1 MMQGDNFAVSPTTNA
16 AYYRVAAASSGTA
29 AYTLLQTIAGPNG
42 IGYLVSFVGSAN
54 DSGKTLTIVGHKMGT
69 APGVVTT
76 EVVTGPNT
84 NTVYSTGYFDRI
96 TSITPS
102 ATMTGTIGIG
112 VLGTSVALPRT
123 RIKGVYYVG
132 TATAGSVKANLNSAT
147 GTLLLQV
154 DTPAS
159 ATASQYVFLTGGILV
174 GGSNALGPLTMD
186 FGIVT
191 LTNITFSTIICG

>member
-1 MMQGDNFAVSPTTNA
+1 MNGDNFAVTPTTNA
-16 AYYRVAAASSGTA
+16 AYYRVAAASSGTT

-42 IGYLVSFVGSAN
+42 IGYIISFVGSAN

-84 NTVYSTGYFDRI
+84 NTVYSTGYYDRV

-102 ATMTGTIGIG
+102 ATMTGTIGVG

-132 TATAGSVKANLNSAT
+132 TGTAGSIKANLNSST

-159 ATASQYVFLTGGILV
+159 ATATQYMIITGGILM

-186 FGIVT
+186 IGLIT
-191 LTNITFSTIICG
+191 LTNVTFATIICG

>member
-1 MMQGDNFAVSPTTNA
+1 MNGDNFAVTPTTNA

-42 IGYLVSFVGSAN
+42 IGYIISFVGSAN

-84 NTVYSTGYFDRI
+84 NTVYSTGYYDRV

-102 ATMTGTIGIG
+102 ATMTGTIGVG

-132 TATAGSVKANLNSAT
+132 TGTAGSIKANLNSST

-159 ATASQYVFLTGGILV
+159 AIATQYMIITGGILM

-186 FGIVT
+186 IGLIT
-191 LTNITFSTIICG
+191 LTNVTFATIICG

>member
-1 MMQGDNFAVSPTTNA
+1 MNGDNFAVTPTTNA

-42 IGYLVSFVGSAN
+42 IGYIISFVGSAN

-76 EVVTGPNT
+76 EVVTGPNA
-84 NTVYSTGYFDRI
+84 NTVYSTGYYDRV

-102 ATMTGTIGIG
+102 ATMTGTIGVG

-132 TATAGSVKANLNSAT
+132 TGTAGSIKANLNSST

-159 ATASQYVFLTGGILV
+159 AIATQYMIITGGILM

-186 FGIVT
+186 IGLIT
-191 LTNITFSTIICG
+191 LTNVTFATIICG

>member
-1 MMQGDNFAVSPTTNA
+1 MNGDNFAVSPTTDA

-42 IGYLVSFVGSAN
+42 IGYIISFVGSAN

-84 NTVYSTGYFDRI
+84 NTVYSTGYYDSVS
-96 TSITPS
+96 SITPS

-132 TATAGSVKANLNSAT
+132 TGTAGSIKANLNSST

-154 DTPAS
+154 NTPAS
-159 ATASQYVFLTGGILV
+159 ATATQYIIITGGILM

-186 FGIVT
+186 IGLIT
-191 LTNITFSTIICG
+191 LTNVTYATIICG

>member
-1 MMQGDNFAVSPTTNA
+1 MNGDNFAVTPTTNA
-16 AYYRVAAASSGTA
+16 AYYRVAAASSGTT

-42 IGYLVSFVGSAN
+42 IGYIISFVGSAN

-76 EVVTGPNT
+76 EVVTGPNA
-84 NTVYSTGYFDRI
+84 NTVYSTGYYDRV

-102 ATMTGTIGIG
+102 ATMTGTIGVG

-132 TATAGSVKANLNSAT
+132 TGTAGSIKANLNSST

-159 ATASQYVFLTGGILV
+159 AIATQYMIITGGILM

-186 FGIVT
+186 IGLIT
-191 LTNITFSTIICG
+191 LTNVTFATIICG

>member
-1 MMQGDNFAVSPTTNA
+1 MNGDNFAVTPTTNA

-42 IGYLVSFVGSAN
+42 IGYIISFVGSAN

-76 EVVTGPNT
+76 EVVTGPNA
-84 NTVYSTGYFDRI
+84 NTVYSTGYYDRV

-102 ATMTGTIGIG
+102 ATMSGTIGIG

-132 TATAGSVKANLNSAT
+132 TGTAGSIKANLNSST

-159 ATASQYVFLTGGILV
+159 AIATQYMLITGGILM

-186 FGIVT
+186 IGLIT
-191 LTNITFSTIICG
+191 LTNVTFATIICG

>member
-1 MMQGDNFAVSPTTNA
+1 MNGDNFAVSPTTDA

-42 IGYLVSFVGSAN
+42 IGYIISFVGSAN

-76 EVVTGPNT
+76 EVVTGPNA
-84 NTVYSTGYFDRI
+84 NTVYSTGYYDRV

-102 ATMTGTIGIG
+102 ATMTGTIGVG

-132 TATAGSVKANLNSAT
+132 TGTAGSIKANLNSST

-159 ATASQYVFLTGGILV
+159 ATATQYMIITGGILM

-186 FGIVT
+186 IGLIT
-191 LTNITFSTIICG
+191 LTNVTFATIICG

>member
-1 MMQGDNFAVSPTTNA
+1 MNGDNFAVSPTTNA

-42 IGYLVSFVGSAN
+42 IGYIISFVGSAN

-76 EVVTGPNT
+76 EVVTGPNA
-84 NTVYSTGYFDRI
+84 NTVYSTGYYDRV

-102 ATMTGTIGIG
+102 ATMTGTIGVG

-132 TATAGSVKANLNSAT
+132 TGTAGSIKANLNSST

-159 ATASQYVFLTGGILV
+159 ATATQYMIITGGILM

-186 FGIVT
+186 IGLIT
-191 LTNITFSTIICG
+191 LTNVTFATIICG

>member
-1 MMQGDNFAVSPTTNA
+1 MNGDNFAVSPTTDA
-16 AYYRVAAASSGTA
+16 AYYRVAAGSVGTA
-29 AYTLLQTIAGPNG
+29 AYTLLQTTAGPNG
-42 IGYLVSFVGSAN
+42 IGYKISFVSGSN

-76 EVVTGPNT
+76 EVVTGPNA
-84 NTVYSTGYFDRI
+84 NTVYSSGYYDI
-96 TSITPS
+96 VTSITPS
-102 ATMTGTIGIG
+102 ATMTGNIGVG

-132 TATAGSVKANLNSAT
+132 TGTAGSIKANLNSST
-147 GTLLLQV
+147 GTLLLQI

-159 ATASQYVFLTGGILV
+159 ATANQYVLMPSGILM

-186 FGIVT
+186 IGLIT
-191 LTNITFSTIICG
+191 LTNVTFATIICG

>member
-1 MMQGDNFAVSPTTNA
+1 MQGDNFAVSPTTNA

-29 AYTLLQTIAGPNG
+29 AYTLLQTLAGPNG
-42 IGYLVSFVGSAN
+42 IGYIISFVGNAN

-84 NTVYSTGYFDRI
+84 NTVSSTGYYD
-96 TSITPS
+96 S
-102 ATMTGTIGIG
+102 
-112 VLGTSVALPRT
+112 VTSVALPRT

-132 TATAGSVKANLNSAT
+132 TGSAGSIKANLNSST

-154 DTPAS
+154 DTPAL
-159 ATASQYVFLTGGILV
+159 ATATQYMILAGGILM

-186 FGIVT
+186 IGIIT
-191 LTNITFSTIICG
+191 LTNVTFATIICG

>member
-1 MMQGDNFAVSPTTNA
+1 MNGDNFAVTPTTNA
-16 AYYRVAAASSGTA
+16 AYYRVAAASSGTT

-42 IGYLVSFVGSAN
+42 IGYIISLVGSAN

-84 NTVYSTGYFDRI
+84 NTVYSTGYYDRV

-102 ATMTGTIGIG
+102 ATMTGTIGVG

-132 TATAGSVKANLNSAT
+132 TGTAGSIKANLNSST

-159 ATASQYVFLTGGILV
+159 ATATQYMIITGGILM

-186 FGIVT
+186 IGLIT
-191 LTNITFSTIICG
+191 LTNVTFATIICG

>member
-16 AYYRVAAASSGTA
+16 GYYRASASSTGTTT
-29 AYTLLQTIAGPNG
+29 YTLLQTLAGLNG
-42 IGYLVSFVGSAN
+42 IGYKISFVSTAD
-54 DSGKTLTIVGHKMGT
+54 DSLKTFTIVGHKMGT

-76 EVVTGPNT
+76 EVVTGPNAT
-84 NTVYSTGYFDRI
+84 TAYSVGYYDRV

-102 ATMTGTIGIG
+102 ATMTGSIGVG

-132 TATAGSVKANLNSAT
+132 TASAGSIKANLNSAT
-147 GTLLLQV
+147 GALLLQV

-159 ATASQYVFLTGGILV
+159 ATATQYMILAGGILM

-186 FGIVT
+186 IGLVT
-191 LTNITFSTIICG
+191 LTNVTFATIICG

>member
-1 MMQGDNFAVSPTTNA
+1 MNGDNFAVSPTTNA

-42 IGYLVSFVGSAN
+42 IGYIISFVGSAN

-76 EVVTGPNT
+76 EVVTGPNV
-84 NTVYSTGYFDRI
+84 NTVYSTGYYDRV

-102 ATMTGTIGIG
+102 ATMTGTIGVG

-132 TATAGSVKANLNSAT
+132 TGTAGSIKANLNSAT
-147 GTLLLQV
+147 GTLLLQI

-159 ATASQYVFLTGGILV
+159 ATANQYVLMPSGILM

-186 FGIVT
+186 IGLVT
-191 LTNITFSTIICG
+191 LTNVTFSTIICG

>member
-1 MMQGDNFAVSPTTNA
+1 MQGDNFAVSPTTNA

-42 IGYLVSFVGSAN
+42 IGYKVSFVSTLD

-76 EVVTGPNT
+76 EVVTGPNAT
-84 NTVYSTGYFDRI
+84 TVSSTGYYDI
-96 TSITPS
+96 VTSITPS

-123 RIKGVYYVG
+123 RIRGVYYVG
-132 TATAGSVKANLNSAT
+132 TGSAGSIKINLNATT
-147 GTLLLQV
+147 GTLLLQI

-159 ATASQYVFLTGGILV
+159 AIANQYVLMQSGILV
-174 GGSNALGPLTMD
+174 GGSNALGALTMD

-191 LTNITFSTIICG
+191 LSNVTFSTIICG

>member
-1 MMQGDNFAVSPTTNA
+1 MQGDNFAVSPTTNA
-16 AYYRVAAASSGTA
+16 AYYRVAAASTGTA
-29 AYTLLQTIAGPNG
+29 DYTLLQTIAGPNG
-42 IGYLVSFVGSAN
+42 IGYKVSFVSTLD

-76 EVVTGPNT
+76 EVVTGPNST
-84 NTVYSTGYFDRI
+84 TVYSTGYYDII

-123 RIKGVYYVG
+123 RIRGVYYVG
-132 TATAGSVKANLNSAT
+132 TGSAGSIKINLNSAT
-147 GTLLLQV
+147 GTLLLQI
-154 DTPAS
+154 DSPAS
-159 ATASQYVFLTGGILV
+159 ATANQYVLMQSGILV
-174 GGSNALGPLTMD
+174 GGSNALGALTMD

-191 LTNITFSTIICG
+191 LSNVTFSTIICG

>member
-1 MMQGDNFAVSPTTNA
+1 MNGDNFAVTPTTNA
-16 AYYRVAAASSGTA
+16 AYYRVAAASSGTT

-42 IGYLVSFVGSAN
+42 IGYIISFVGSAN

-84 NTVYSTGYFDRI
+84 NTVYSTGYYDRV

-102 ATMTGTIGIG
+102 ATMTGTIGVG

-132 TATAGSVKANLNSAT
+132 TGTAGSIKANLNSST

-159 ATASQYVFLTGGILV
+159 AIATQYMIITGGILM

-186 FGIVT
+186 IGLIT
-191 LTNITFSTIICG
+191 LTNVTFATIICG

>member
-42 IGYLVSFVGSAN
+42 IGYRISFVGTAN

-84 NTVYSTGYFDRI
+84 NTVYSTGYFDI
-96 TSITPS
+96 VTSITPS
-102 ATMTGTIGIG
+102 ATMTGTIGVG

-123 RIKGVYYVG
+123 RVKGTYYVG
-132 TATAGSVKANLNSAT
+132 TGTAGSIKVNLNSTT
-147 GTLLLQV
+147 GTLLLQI
-154 DTPAS
+154 DSPAS
-159 ATASQYVFLTGGILV
+159 ATVSQYVFLTGGILV
-174 GGSNALGPLTMD
+174 GGSNALGALTMD

>member
-1 MMQGDNFAVSPTTNA
+1 MKGDNFAVSPTTNA

-42 IGYLVSFVGSAN
+42 IGYKVSFVSTLD

-76 EVVTGPNT
+76 EVVTGPNAT
-84 NTVYSTGYFDRI
+84 TVSSTGYYDI
-96 TSITPS
+96 VTSITPS

-123 RIKGVYYVG
+123 RIRGVYYVG
-132 TATAGSVKANLNSAT
+132 TGSAGSIKINLNATT
-147 GTLLLQV
+147 GTLLLQI

-159 ATASQYVFLTGGILV
+159 AIANQYVLMQSGILV
-174 GGSNALGPLTMD
+174 GGSNALGALTMD

-191 LTNITFSTIICG
+191 LSNVTFSTIICG

>member
-1 MMQGDNFAVSPTTNA
+1 MQGDNFAVSPTTNA

-29 AYTLLQTIAGPNG
+29 AYTLLQTLAGPNG
-42 IGYLVSFVGSAN
+42 IGYIISFVGNAN

-84 NTVYSTGYFDRI
+84 NTVYSTGYYDRV

-102 ATMTGTIGIG
+102 ATMTGTIGVG

-132 TATAGSVKANLNSAT
+132 TGSAGSIKANLNSST

-159 ATASQYVFLTGGILV
+159 ATATQYMLLAGGILM

-186 FGIVT
+186 IGIIT
-191 LTNITFSTIICG
+191 LTNVTFATIICG

>member
-1 MMQGDNFAVSPTTNA
+1 MNGDNFAVTPTTNA
-16 AYYRVAAASSGTA
+16 AYYRVAAASSGTT

-42 IGYLVSFVGSAN
+42 IGYIISFVGSAN

-76 EVVTGPNT
+76 EVVTGPNA
-84 NTVYSTGYFDRI
+84 NTVYSTGYYDRV

-102 ATMTGTIGIG
+102 ATMTGTIGVG

-132 TATAGSVKANLNSAT
+132 TGTAGSIKANLNSST

-159 ATASQYVFLTGGILV
+159 ATATQYMIITGGILM

-186 FGIVT
+186 IGLIT
-191 LTNITFSTIICG
+191 LTNVTFATIICG

>member
-16 AYYRVAAASSGTA
+16 GYYRASAASTGTA
-29 AYTLLQTIAGPNG
+29 AYTLLQTTAGPNG
-42 IGYLVSFVGSAN
+42 IGYKVSIVSTAD
-54 DSGKTLTIVGHKMGT
+54 DSSKTFTIVGHKMGT

-76 EVVTGPNT
+76 EVVTGPNAT
-84 NTVYSTGYFDRI
+84 TVYSTNYYDRI

-102 ATMTGTIGIG
+102 ATMTGSIGVG

-123 RIKGVYYVG
+123 RVKGVYFVG
-132 TATAGSVKANLNSAT
+132 AASAGSVKVNLNSAT

-159 ATASQYVFLTGGILV
+159 VTSSQYMFLTGGILV
-174 GGSNALGPLTMD
+174 GGSNALGALTMD
-186 FGIVT
+186 IGIVT
-191 LTNITFSTIICG
+191 LTSITFSTIICG

>member
-1 MMQGDNFAVSPTTNA
+1 
-16 AYYRVAAASSGTA
+16 
-29 AYTLLQTIAGPNG
+29 
-42 IGYLVSFVGSAN
+42 
-54 DSGKTLTIVGHKMGT
+54 MGT
-69 APGVVTT
+69 SPGVVTT
-76 EVVTGPNT
+76 EVVTGPNAT
-84 NTVYSTGYFDRI
+84 TVYSTGYYDII

-123 RIKGVYYVG
+123 RVKGVYYVG
-132 TATAGSVKANLNSAT
+132 AASAGSIKVNLNSAT

-159 ATASQYVFLTGGILV
+159 VTASQYMLMINGILV
-174 GGSNALGPLTMD
+174 GGSNALGALTMD

-191 LTNITFSTIICG
+191 LTTITFATIICG

>member
-1 MMQGDNFAVSPTTNA
+1 MQGDNFAVSPTTNA

-29 AYTLLQTIAGPNG
+29 AYTLLQTTAGPNG
-42 IGYLVSFVGSAN
+42 IGYKVSFVSTLD
-54 DSGKTLTIVGHKMGT
+54 DSGKTFSIVGHKMGT
-69 APGVVTT
+69 SPGVVTT
-76 EVVTGPNT
+76 EVVTGPNAT
-84 NTVYSTGYFDRI
+84 TVYSTGYYDII

-123 RIKGVYYVG
+123 RVKGVYYVG
-132 TATAGSVKANLNSAT
+132 AASAGSIKVNLNSAT

-159 ATASQYVFLTGGILV
+159 VTASQYMLMINGILV
-174 GGSNALGPLTMD
+174 GGSNALGALTMD

-191 LTNITFSTIICG
+191 LTTITFATIICG

>member
-1 MMQGDNFAVSPTTNA
+1 
-16 AYYRVAAASSGTA
+16 
-29 AYTLLQTIAGPNG
+29 LLQTIAGPNG
-42 IGYLVSFVGSAN
+42 IGYIISFVGSAN

-76 EVVTGPNT
+76 EVVTGPNV
-84 NTVYSTGYFDRI
+84 NTVYSTGYYDRV

-102 ATMTGTIGIG
+102 ATMTGTIGVG

-132 TATAGSVKANLNSAT
+132 TGTAGSIKANLNSAT
-147 GTLLLQV
+147 GTLLLQI

-159 ATASQYVFLTGGILV
+159 ATANQYVLMPSGILM

-186 FGIVT
+186 IGLVT
-191 LTNITFSTIICG
+191 LTNVTFSTIICG